1 MLHLVAL
8 FSGTKCNPKDYD
20 QGEVTTEFPSLRFT
34 LEGGIM
40 KSDLKFTGPTLFGPL
55 HNWLHDLAVALGLI
69 PPPLQPVP
77 IPTEDDRRRQK
88 PRR

>member
-1 MLHLVAL
+1 
-8 FSGTKCNPKDYD
+8 
-20 QGEVTTEFPSLRFT
+20 
-34 LEGGIM
+34 M
-40 KSDLKFTGPTLFGPL
+40 KSDLFSSGQLY
-55 HNWLHDLAVALGLI
+55 NWLHDLAVALGLI